1 MCLPWLEKIPPYAS
15 PTLIQRKNKP
25 FVTFKSYKNL
35 VSAHFSKYPYLSSK
49 RKRNISRVKIG
60 YMLRE
65 TDGVYAVCSI
75 RCALTI
81 NNHTKSHAKLH
92 YKIKFLKIYCLALQ
106 YLCFKVYKYTSSD
119 WRESGAVKSS
129 F

>member
-1 MCLPWLEKIPPYAS
+1 MCLPRLEKIPPYAS
-15 PTLIQRKNKP
+15 PTLVQRKNKP